1 MKHILRI
8 LSIFLI
14 AFCYA
19 FSLHA
24 QNLALSATA
33 SHSGGGAGTYG
44 PQNYNDQVIS
54 TGTFGW
60 VSTSGNPSTTSW
72 IQYDWASAVTC
83 SKIKVYCDNVTTRT
97 LTGAAIQKWDAG
109 TSTWVTLLT
118 YSIAPTLVYEITF
131 PTATTTKLRLTN
143 LVTSGSQSSNPSIN
157 EIQVSLGAAYDLSPS
172 AMVSPV
178 NFCGDAAAPL
188 TVRVTNNGSASMTGF
203 NITAQ
208 MTGPL
213 SGTYTRTAFSRTIA
227 SGASDTV
234 IFTTGLNTLTNLG
247 QYDFL
252 IYLSHAQDTFRAND
266 TLRSTLQVIGTPSAP
281 AFTHSNAVCGSGP
294 LKLHV
299 SAVPNTGTFWYTTP
313 TSPVASMLDTFI
325 TPPLYTSSATYYA
338 SRVRYDVNNVMGFTQ
353 GNTIYG
359 GNGYNFMFD
368 VKAGNTSLVLD
379 SISFY
384 NATGVT
390 SSSYK
395 IFYKVGTNI
404 GFQTNSGAWTLGMSQ
419 TGYSMNGT
427 GEVKLPCGNIIIP
440 AGQTVGI
447 YLFLESTY
455 GYSKTV
461 SQLASADVT
470 IVSAASIVYGG
481 LFGSLSTTSYQWT
494 GKLYYR
500 KLCMSG
506 MLSTT
511 VTMNPK
517 PYGGDV
523 VPDTKFQ
530 GMNNG
535 GASYAPDIVGSRDT
549 VSYKLNPPTGF
560 SNSNFGSAW
569 TISGM
574 SFTTS
579 GGIAPGAGDTM
590 TTVPNGSNPGT
601 LQFVPSV

>member
-1 MKHILRI
+1 MKHKLLT
-8 LSIFLI
+8 LSFFLT
-14 AFCYA
+14 AFFFA
-19 FSLHA
+19 LSSHA
-24 QNLALSATA
+24 QNLALTATA
-33 SHSGGGAGTYG
+33 THSGGGAGVYG

-72 IQYDWASAVTC
+72 IQFDWASAVTC
-83 SKIKVYCDNVTTRT
+83 SKIKFYCDQVSTRT
-97 LTGAAIQKWDAG
+97 LTGGTIQKWDAG
-109 TSTWVTLLT
+109 TSAWVSLLT
-118 YSIAPTLVYEITF
+118 FSVSPTLIYEITF
-131 PTATTTKLRLTN
+131 PTATTTKLRITN
-143 LVTSGSQSSNPSIN
+143 LVTSGSQSSNPSLN
-157 EIQVSLGAAYDLSPS
+157 EIQISLGAAYDLAPS
-172 AMVSPV
+172 AVLSPV
-178 NFCGDAAAPL
+178 NFCGDASAPL

-213 SGTYTRTAFSRTIA
+213 SGTYTRTSFNRTIA
-227 SGASDTV
+227 SGATDTV

-247 QYDFL
+247 QYNFL
-252 IYLSHAQDTFRAND
+252 IYLSHPQDTFRTND
-266 TLRSTLQVIGTPSAP
+266 TLRSTLQVIGTPPNPS
-281 AFTHSNAVCGSGP
+281 FTHASAVCGSGP

-299 SAVPNTGTFWYTTP
+299 SAIPNTGTFWYTSL
-313 TSPVASMLDTFI
+313 TSAIAGMNDTFI
-325 TPPLYTSSATYYA
+325 TPPLYSPSATYYA
-338 SRVRYDVNNVMGFTQ
+338 SRVRYDVNNVMGFSQ

-368 VKAGNTSLVLD
+368 VRAGNTTLVLD

-390 SSSYK
+390 TSSYK
-395 IFYKVGTNI
+395 IFYKTGTNI

-419 TGYSMNGT
+419 TSYSMNGT
-427 GEVKLPCGNIIIP
+427 GEVKLPCGNIVVP

-455 GYSKTV
+455 GYSQTV
-461 SQLASADVT
+461 NQISNSDVT
-470 IVSAASIVYGG
+470 IPNAASIVYGG
-481 LFGSLSTTSYQWT
+481 QFGALSTTSYQWT

-506 MLSTT
+506 VLSTT

-535 GASYAPDIVGSRDT
+535 GASYAPDIVGSQDT

-560 SNSNFGSAW
+560 SNSNFGS
-569 TISGM
+569 
-574 SFTTS
+574 
-579 GGIAPGAGDTM
+579 
-590 TTVPNGSNPGT
+590 
-601 LQFVPSV
+601 